1 MDLTNTYS
9 MFNPVPNL
17 NELIITKM
25 REGDF
30 HFILNNM
37 CYIKDDYIVIDYNYF
52 KYFATN
58 DTYAIITQFVMNRFD
73 EYLIKYPQAIVHLN
87 ISGINLSAL
96 DKHRSF
102 LVNVSQIFSLR
113 YPDILKACY
122 VHNAT
127 FIFSQLVNIVSLFVD
142 KITMQK
148 IQIIK
153 KEKEER
159 I

>member
-1 MDLTNTYS
+1 
-9 MFNPVPNL
+9 
-17 NELIITKM
+17 
-25 REGDF
+25 
-30 HFILNNM
+30 
-37 CYIKDDYIVIDYNYF
+37 
-52 KYFATN
+52 
-58 DTYAIITQFVMNRFD
+58 MNRFD

-87 ISGINLSAL
+87 IFGINLSAL

-148 IQIIK
+148 IQTLQK
-153 KEKEER
+153 VKM
-159 I
+159 